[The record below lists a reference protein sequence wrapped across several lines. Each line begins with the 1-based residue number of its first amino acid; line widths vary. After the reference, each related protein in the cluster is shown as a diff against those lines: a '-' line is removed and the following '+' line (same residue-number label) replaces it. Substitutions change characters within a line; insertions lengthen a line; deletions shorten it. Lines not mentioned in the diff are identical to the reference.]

1 MSVDQ
6 MDGRGPCDEH
16 DYLVRLK
23 MFDEIKM
30 GTGPLGAGITNEV
43 VKDGEV

>member
-1 MSVDQ
+1 
-6 MDGRGPCDEH
+6 
-16 DYLVRLK
+16 

-30 GTGPLGAGITNEV
+30 GTGPLESGITNEV